1 MKNKIFSF
9 LLLICLCVSLAA
21 CSPSKNELAEQAALL
36 IMQDAQE
43 QLEDV
48 GYCRVV
54 IETLESNGKNEWS
67 VTGNV
72 NYTDIAGAT
81 NAVLYTATL
90 RYDAGKKTF
99 STKTVFGDQYVLD

>member
-1 MKNKIFSF
+1 
-9 LLLICLCVSLAA
+9 
-21 CSPSKNELAEQAALL
+21 
-36 IMQDAQE
+36 MQDAQE